1 MQSPLR
7 LRGTLS
13 VLMLGFG
20 ATISCS
26 DRPAQPPPSGA
37 GPGDAAFTE
46 LARQILD
53 DHHKRHPSAATDL
66 GLHQYDAELEDAS
79 EAAIHAESQ
88 ALQQFRTKLAAIDAA
103 TLTTDRQLEREH
115 AGVERALHPLAR
127 ARPDPAQRR
136 GTQLGQPRDDPT
148 SNAAPGAQQH
158 TTGRAHNASQS

>member
-79 EAAIHAESQ
+79 EAAIHAERSEEHTSE
-88 ALQQFRTKLAAIDAA
+88 LQSRFDLVCRL
-103 TLTTDRQLEREH
+103 LLEKKKK
-115 AGVERALHPLAR
+115 
-127 ARPDPAQRR
+127 
-136 GTQLGQPRDDPT
+136 T
-148 SNAAPGAQQH
+148 
-158 TTGRAHNASQS
+158 